1 MVRKEETID
10 QTVAVMAVNLSNT
23 CVCATERF
31 RTLGLSSLTDGYM
44 SEQTGTDQVGMLFI
58 GVGSMYEEQHANTVG
73 LLAYPVTAR
82 IFTVSDKTVKC

>member
-1 MVRKEETID
+1 MQEKD
-10 QTVAVMAVNLSNT
+10 SG
-23 CVCATERF
+23 
-31 RTLGLSSLTDGYM
+31 TLRLSSLTDGYM
-44 SEQTGTDQVGMLFI
+44 SEQTGADQVGMLFI